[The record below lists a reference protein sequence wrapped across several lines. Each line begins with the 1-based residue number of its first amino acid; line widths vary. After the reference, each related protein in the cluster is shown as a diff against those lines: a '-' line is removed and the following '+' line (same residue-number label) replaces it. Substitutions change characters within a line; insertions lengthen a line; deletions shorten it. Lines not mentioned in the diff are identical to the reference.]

1 MALGSRLGNYIV
13 CKSLADLKPACGHG
27 NLLPK
32 IGLRDTRS
40 WKLGWKTNDHKSL
53 INNFIS
59 CQLFSVV
66 LIPYRRLF

>member
-32 IGLRDTRS
+32 IGLKDTRS
-40 WKLGWKTNDHKSL
+40 WKLG
-53 INNFIS
+53 
-59 CQLFSVV
+59 
-66 LIPYRRLF
+66 